1 MKPYD
6 ITYRLL
12 AVVILS
18 LAAVA
23 MRAQTDAQFTQYWA
37 VPAYY
42 NAGAVGNIDFIHIT
56 AGSRL
61 QWLGIKHAPMT
72 FGAMAD
78 MPFKFLG
85 RRWGTGI
92 VLQAES
98 MGLYRN
104 VTAEAQL
111 AWKKNMLHGTL
122 SVGLQAGI
130 INETFKGSPPHVVT
144 IDGDDAHSSAD
155 DAIPQSDV
163 GGTAFDS
170 SVGVMFTHKR
180 FWVGASVTHLTA
192 PTVTLKM
199 GDDEQHQYEFDVG
212 RNYYFMAGGNIPLQN
227 TLFELLPSVMV
238 KTDLK
243 AFQAEAT
250 ARFRYNRFLSA
261 GVAYRYKDAISA
273 MIGVDYKNFFVG
285 YSYDY
290 ATSALNRASYGSHEL
305 FLQYNVKLNMGERN
319 RNKHKAIRIM

>member
-1 MKPYD
+1 MSIRN
-6 ITYRLL
+6 ITYRLFVLLLGCL
-12 AVVILS
+12 ATM
-18 LAAVA
+18 AAQ
-23 MRAQTDAQFTQYWA
+23 AQTDAQFTQYWA

-42 NAGAVGNIDFIHIT
+42 NAGAIGNTDFIHIT

-61 QWLGIKHAPMT
+61 QWVGIRHAPMT

-78 MPFKFLG
+78 MPFKFMN
-85 RRWGTGI
+85 RRWGVGV

-104 VTAEAQL
+104 TTAEAQF

-122 SVGLQAGI
+122 SVGIQAGI
-130 INETFKGSPPHVVT
+130 LNESFRGSRKEL
-144 IDGDDAHSSAD
+144 IDGDDAHTSAD
-155 DAIPQSDV
+155 DAIPSSDV
-163 GGTAFDS
+163 GGTAFDCG
-170 SVGVMFTHKR
+170 VGVMFTHKR

-199 GDDEQHQYEFDVG
+199 GDDEEHQYEFDAG
-212 RNYYFMAGGNIPLQN
+212 RNFYFMAGGNIPLQN

-250 ARFRYNRFLSA
+250 ARFRYNRFISA
-261 GVAYRYKDAISA
+261 GVGYRYKDAVSA
-273 MIGVDYKNFFVG
+273 MIGVDIKNFFVG

-290 ATSALNRASYGSHEL
+290 ATSAISKASSGSHEL
-305 FLQYNVKLNMGERN
+305 FLQYNVKLNLGERN
-319 RNKHKAIRIM
+319 RNKHKSIRIL

>member
-1 MKPYD
+1 MTLRN
-6 ITYRLL
+6 ITYRLMTL
-12 AVVILS
+12 
-18 LAAVA
+18 VA
-23 MRAQTDAQFTQYWA
+23 MCLVAHAATAQTDAQFTQYWA
-37 VPAYY
+37 VPAYC
-42 NAGAVGNIDFIHIT
+42 NAGAVGNIDYIHIT

-78 MPFKFLG
+78 MPFKLLN
-85 RRWGTGI
+85 RRWGVGV

-104 VTAEAQL
+104 TTAEAQL
-111 AWKKNMLHGTL
+111 AWKKKMLHGTL

-130 INETFKGSPPHVVT
+130 LNESFRGSPPHVIT

-163 GGTAFDS
+163 GGTTFDCG
-170 SVGVMFTHKR
+170 VGVMFTHKR

-199 GDDEQHQYEFDVG
+199 GEDEEHQYEFDVG
-212 RNYYFMAGGNIPLQN
+212 RNYYFMAGGNIPLRN

-238 KTDLK
+238 KTDLN

-250 ARFRYNRFLSA
+250 ARFRYNRFISA
-261 GVAYRYKDAISA
+261 GVGYRYNDAVSA

-290 ATSALNRASYGSHEL
+290 STSALNKASYGSHEL
-305 FLQYNVKLNMGERN
+305 FLQYNVKLDIGEKN
-319 RNKHKAIRIM
+319 RNKHKSIRIL